1 MKNKIEII
9 DDVYLSPM
17 EIEKQK
23 DFESV
28 LKKYNTMTVQRRY
41 WKNSVIWL
49 LVALVSFSILGVLIF
64 NTVYQGRDIDNLS
77 SGSASYTAGGALDR
91 ADIVPEKNDNS
102 TLSPDSSTSDYLIV
116 QNKDDLENPSTGT
129 DSDQIE
135 SKSTPFV
142 SPRFYH
148 KTITP
153 PKRFLPDIE
162 VPIEL
167 SLLLPEEK
175 ALVRN
180 ITFEDAHPIDGFES
194 LYAWFASNITYPEEH
209 RKDKIE
215 GSVKVSFLVDK
226 DSSISAV
233 KVTQSL
239 GVAFDREA
247 VRLIEHMPKWA
258 PATRGGIPISR
269 TFVFPIS
276 FKVESR

>member
-1 MKNKIEII
+1 MKNKIKII

-17 EIEKQK
+17 EIEKLK

-28 LKKYNTMTVQRRY
+28 LKKYNTVTVQRRY
-41 WKNSVIWL
+41 WRNSVIWL
-49 LVALVSFSILGVLIF
+49 SVALVSFSIIGILIF
-64 NTVYQGRDIDNLS
+64 NTVYQDSDVDSLS
-77 SGSASYTAGGALDR
+77 SESVSYTAGGFLNEDELVTSK
-91 ADIVPEKNDNS
+91 DESS
-102 TLSPDSSTSDYLIV
+102 TLSQKSTTSDFLPA
-116 QNKDDLENPSTGT
+116 QNKELENPLSRTG
-129 DSDQIE
+129 SDQIE
-135 SKSTPFV
+135 SKSDPSV
-142 SPRFYH
+142 SLRPYH
-148 KTITP
+148 QAINL
-153 PKRFLPDIE
+153 PKRFLPDID
-162 VPIEL
+162 VPIEF

-175 ALVRN
+175 TLESN
-180 ITFEDAHPIDGFES
+180 ITFEDAHPIDGFEN

-247 VRLIEHMPKWA
+247 VRLIEHMPKWV

-269 TFVFPIS
+269 TLVFPIS

>member
-1 MKNKIEII
+1 MKNKVKII

-17 EIEKQK
+17 EIEKLK

-28 LKKYNTMTVQRRY
+28 LKKRNTVTVQRGY
-41 WKNSVIWL
+41 WRNSVVWL
-49 LVALVSFSILGVLIF
+49 SVALISFSVIGILIF
-64 NTVYQGRDIDNLS
+64 NTVYQASDVDSLS
-77 SGSASYTAGGALDR
+77 PESANYTAGGFLNKDE
-91 ADIVPEKNDNS
+91 IVTSKDESS
-102 TLSPDSSTSDYLIV
+102 TLSQNSITSDFLAA
-116 QNKDDLENPSTGT
+116 QNKGLEDPLGRTK
-129 DSDQIE
+129 SDQIE
-135 SKSTPFV
+135 SKSDSFV
-142 SPRFYH
+142 SLRSYH
-148 KTITP
+148 QAISL
-153 PKRFLPDIE
+153 PKRLLPDID
-162 VPIEL
+162 VPIEF

-175 ALVRN
+175 TPASN
-180 ITFEDAHPIDGFES
+180 IPFEDAHPIDGFEN

-226 DSSISAV
+226 DSTISAV

-269 TFVFPIS
+269 TLVFPIS